1 MKQIRGWSCYKTDG
15 YSDNTHKYFPGQLLC
30 GDSLVQ
36 MTTSSYVTAFQGV
49 RALWGWLRKKEVED
63 SEPSARERAMDQ
75 AELERDVAL
84 LKAEEERA
92 VAEVR
97 AEARALRLQP
107 VMAMFETVQAN
118 KRARLSAQPSGE
130 VTTVDDDT

>member
-1 MKQIRGWSCYKTDG
+1 M
-15 YSDNTHKYFPGQLLC
+15 
-30 GDSLVQ
+30 Q

-49 RALWGWLRKKEVED
+49 RALWGWLRKKEAED
-63 SEPSARERAMDQ
+63 PEPSARERAMDQ
-75 AELERDVAL
+75 AELERDMAL

-97 AEARALRLQP
+97 AEARAIRLQP

-118 KRARLSAQPSGE
+118 KRARLNAQPTAES
-130 VTTVDDDT
+130 TTFDDDT

>member
-1 MKQIRGWSCYKTDG
+1 
-15 YSDNTHKYFPGQLLC
+15 
-30 GDSLVQ
+30 

-49 RALWGWLRKKEVED
+49 RALWGWLRKKEED
-63 SEPSARERAMDQ
+63 APQPSAREEAIEQ

-92 VAEVR
+92 VAELQ

-107 VMAMFETVQAN
+107 LMAMFETVQAN
-118 KRARLSAQPSGE
+118 KRARIAAQSSGE
-130 VTTVDDDT
+130 TSIKDDDT